1 VSLGVSVESAK
12 VVRWSAAPKR
22 NTGMENAAIEI
33 YKNYAVYK
41 SENI

>member
-1 VSLGVSVESAK
+1 VEQKSEFGLSVESAK

-33 YKNYAVYK
+33 
-41 SENI
+41 